1 MKDMETIEEIYAS
14 MLEEHELV
22 LAARR
27 QERIKA
33 ANPYGCNQYGE
44 GWKAPHNGK
53 QSKAGEPAK
62 KDSGEV
68 EKKEPEKPEPQKEE
82 DEDNSWSDERSHD
95 YKELRHDIEE
105 VVHKSFA
112 RMARGYPVTGIY
124 FDGENF
130 HLDNQDGRAT
140 LLYTGDDIDDFLE
153 ENDMQESTVDDQ
165 TERFMQ
171 NRGRDVF
178 DEIDWDEAEETKKHY
193 DKWKR

>member
-33 ANPYGCNQYGE
+33 ANPYGCNQYGHRKGHQGGE
-44 GWKAPHNGK
+44 I
-53 QSKAGEPAK
+53 SKK
-62 KDSGEV
+62 KEQTKE
-68 EKKEPEKPEPQKEE
+68 EKKPESQKEE
-82 DEDNSWSDERSHD
+82 DDDNSWSDERSHD
-95 YKELRHDIEE
+95 YKEWRHDIEE
-105 VVHKSFA
+105 VVHKAFA